1 MCEEVAVRET
11 PHRRLCAS
19 RICTCA
25 LRGVQSVDLQRRV
38 CTHARRTSIDGRGLL
53 LLPGGASLLL
63 HWTRGRVSAPGA
75 EKHPARCLSQKVEVL
90 QHAA

>member
-1 MCEEVAVRET
+1 MPSLRTHLLRHAVCEEVAVRET

-38 CTHARRTSIDGRGLL
+38 CTHARRTSVDSHGLL
-53 LLPGGASLLL
+53 LLYGGASLLL
-63 HWTRGRVSAPGA
+63 HGH
-75 EKHPARCLSQKVEVL
+75 EDM
-90 QHAA
+90 